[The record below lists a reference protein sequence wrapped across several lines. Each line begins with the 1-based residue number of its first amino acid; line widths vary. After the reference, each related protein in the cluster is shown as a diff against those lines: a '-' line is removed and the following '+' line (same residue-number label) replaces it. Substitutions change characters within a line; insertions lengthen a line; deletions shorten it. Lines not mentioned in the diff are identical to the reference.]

1 MEHASARRPAIG
13 PRPDTTPRA
22 PHLLRVARPARSGYT
37 PLKRLVPPTPP
48 ASTRARTAQHITSIE
63 KKRRHRGEAAKGHTP
78 TGDEGDVTLD
88 LLLKRLNE
96 MFTTY
101 V

>member
-22 PHLLRVARPARSGYT
+22 PHLLRVARPACSGYV
-37 PLKRLVPPTPP
+37 PLERVAPHPHRPN
-48 ASTRARTAQHITSIE
+48 ITSIE
-63 KKRRHRGEAAKGHTP
+63 KRRYRGKAAEGEKRDAIP
-78 TGDEGDVTLD
+78 D
-88 LLLKRLNE
+88 LLLKHPDTTLA
-96 MFTTY
+96 TY